1 VKVEHEIASIT
12 VVDAAQPDDEDGI
25 VRLEEEEEE
34 EDP

>member
-1 VKVEHEIASIT
+1 MKVEHEIASIT

-25 VRLEEEEEE
+25 MRLKEEEEE